1 MNFLTKLSKLLAGEA
16 ALSSAAVETRQNF
29 ELTAED
35 VYGHFNI
42 PGLRDSNDLL
52 WFKSRWNLKDDPLL
66 RSVLVE
72 DVLRKDTFFE
82 NRQAL
87 VTYCFKSD
95 LHNSGLFE
103 AMIDLGERE
112 VAIEAFI
119 SDPSSQVRNFNILG
133 ESQLDVFFHDLKAS
147 PNRNLFY
154 QTLSPNNQSKSNQKA
169 NIFKHSN
176 EFLPLPLQLEIV
188 TRSILDNEIP
198 LELYSNILAI
208 FETEELISVMI
219 KAIKRHRYST
229 ISNISRSEL
238 YGVLTIIWEAHAFND
253 ANRDLLDYFVPG
265 LKKQIE
271 AEKKS
276 RASNFLRLKSN
287 TADKAELYFD
297 SICRA
302 MRHILKMLLTDS
314 FTLEQLRITRNELV
328 SPMVTNLIITMALNF
343 DRINLIDELLP
354 LIPSDQF
361 NSVLDM
367 VLATANNE
375 NVLACRLHLISIVLK
390 MVFTHLRPEFQ
401 AGIINSKSF
410 FDFLILNYMVSNINI
425 SNEKIVVIFE
435 ADPELI
441 SFGSP
446 QEIHHEINIAQKDHI
461 FNYLM
466 SHLRFKS
473 AEVLSR
479 FLDDIYNYHDKEK
492 LGIYALLPNNVSLD
506 NLLLIGTNQSLI
518 EKFAR
523 LNLNNRLKIEAK
535 SSLTY
540 STDLS

>member
-1 MNFLTKLSKLLAGEA
+1 MG
-16 ALSSAAVETRQNF
+16 
-29 ELTAED
+29 
-35 VYGHFNI
+35 
-42 PGLRDSNDLL
+42 
-52 WFKSRWNLKDDPLL
+52 
-66 RSVLVE
+66 
-72 DVLRKDTFFE
+72 
-82 NRQAL
+82 
-87 VTYCFKSD
+87 
-95 LHNSGLFE
+95 
-103 AMIDLGERE
+103 
-112 VAIEAFI
+112 
-119 SDPSSQVRNFNILG
+119 NFNILG
-133 ESQLDVFFHDLKAS
+133 ESQLDVFFQDLKAS
-147 PNRNLFY
+147 PNKNLFY
-154 QTLSPNNQSKSNQKA
+154 QALCPPNNQSKSNQKVEK
-169 NIFKHSN
+169 FKHLN
-176 EFLPLPLQLEIV
+176 AFLPLQLEIV

-198 LELYSNILAI
+198 HELYSNILDT
-208 FETEELISVMI
+208 FETKELISVMV
-219 KAIKRHRYST
+219 KAIKRHGYST
-229 ISNISRSEL
+229 NSDISRSEL
-238 YGVLTIIWEAHAFND
+238 YGVLTIIWEAHSFND
-253 ANRDLLDYFVPG
+253 ANRNLLDYFVPG

-271 AEKKS
+271 AENKSFKS
-276 RASNFLRLKSN
+276 RLSNVLMSKNN

-302 MRHILKMLLTDS
+302 MRSILKMLLTDS
-314 FTLEQLRITRNELV
+314 STLEQLRITGSELV

-354 LIPSDQF
+354 LILSDQF

-410 FDFLILNYMVSNINI
+410 FDFLILNYKVSNINI

-446 QEIHHEINIAQKDHI
+446 QEIHHEINIAQTNRII

-466 SHLRFKS
+466 THLRFKS

-479 FLDDIYNYHDKEK
+479 FLDDIGNYHDKEK
-492 LGIYALLPNNVSLD
+492 LGIYAFLLNNVSLD

-518 EKFAR
+518 EKSAR
-523 LNLNNRLKIEAK
+523 LNLNIHLKEINSSVAVKLFREENLLDVHSIVSKQNIETFFQCTLNEDRLWRNFDKFIGHKLIEMIDK
-535 SSLTY
+535 FSSHRDRSDIDDYLRFRNAFIY
-540 STDLS
+540 LINSSQISRIPVRFKPFLSKDFPERFP